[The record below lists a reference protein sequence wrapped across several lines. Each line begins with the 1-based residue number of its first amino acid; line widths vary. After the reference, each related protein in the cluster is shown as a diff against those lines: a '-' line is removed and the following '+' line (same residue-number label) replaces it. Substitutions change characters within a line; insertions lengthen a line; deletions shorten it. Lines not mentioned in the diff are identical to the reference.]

1 MITNNYNAFI
11 SYRHQSPDQEIAKKL
26 HSLIENYKIP
36 SSLKKSLGISKMGRV
51 FRDQE
56 ELPLSSNL
64 GEDIRQALE
73 NSEWLICICSPRY
86 LQSKWCL
93 EEVDYFISLGRRD
106 KILAILIEG
115 EPVDSFP
122 LALRFEEIDG
132 KKVEREPLAADV
144 RANSLNESLKKLNNE
159 KHRILAPMLNVNYDD
174 LKQRDRVRKNKIRA
188 AVSAGVIMVLSIFLM
203 YVVIKN
209 KQISDERNAA
219 LIAESKWL
227 AQSANQALDNGDK
240 NLSLLLSLEA
250 LPEDGDNPDR
260 PIVTEAISS
269 LYNGLIYGANDQYS
283 AVYDIKAE
291 YQEYYGILNYLALK
305 NGEEITFYNK
315 GDGML
320 NLEVNDNTLIYK
332 EAFDYRKEASNFFDN
347 LTEEELEK
355 LGISKYSW
363 HHNVYRGENEQGSLK
378 AYTTVYLTADLRGNF
393 YLYDGSLFLRH
404 CYTVDLKQYRDT
416 DYFSYY
422 ENDGESLIH
431 LDSTKDGDY
440 IIALYKPYLVIWDKA
455 TEEINN
461 ILFYPDFDKSF
472 FKAMNIA
479 PLESILAIQ
488 TTSGNIYTYDL
499 INKKTICR
507 MDNKSNPIDGFCFN
521 ADGSRILAYSTER
534 KMIML
539 FNASNGEMLQ
549 DFKVDFALEKAHYF
563 YKDGY
568 GNAVRDDYI
577 IASGKNILRVYMA
590 GNSSSLDVIAP
601 LKGTIAINEPN
612 FSTLSNS
619 GKIVVSFV
627 MNPSAECFI
636 YINDPFSGEILNV
649 YPVHMFSHRLKA
661 FENNEIFLLETNYL
675 QKDKDNDYAYVR
687 VFDGD
692 TGEIKDT
699 IVFVPDFDYDGKPDE
714 GSAKRSA
721 CNDVLYAKET
731 DTILVLVEDGYASGN
746 YPASLF
752 VLDGQTHQL
761 LWNLSAKLSVHNL
774 QFELE
779 KDDAIG
785 IKAQFIN
792 DGKEILIVYNCMYQ
806 GARPYKGAVE
816 IRDSRTGECKAE
828 YFLEI
833 ESGLMLEDKDCYF
846 VDEEKGLLYVRSR
859 IYSKKEVDVYDLYS
873 GELKEKILTEEY
885 KEIFNDKLL
894 KENFWLF
901 GSHRVKTKD
910 NIIYDID
917 SGETIMKF
925 QKNIIIVSSSGNGEA
940 LEFVYEGS
948 EALLNDT
955 FYVIHNVDVN
965 TLIKAAKEMLKGR
978 ELTAEEKK
986 AYFLE

>member
-1 MITNNYNAFI
+1 MITNDYNAFI
-11 SYRHQSPDQEIAKKL
+11 SYRHVSPDQEIAKKL

-64 GEDIRQALE
+64 GEDIRQALQ

-86 LQSKWCL
+86 LESKWCL

-115 EPVDSFP
+115 EPADSFP

-132 KKVEREPLAADV
+132 KTVEREPLAADV
-144 RANSLNESLKKLNNE
+144 RATALNESLKKLNNE

-174 LKQRDRVRKNKIRA
+174 LKQRDRVRKNKIRV
-188 AVSAGVIMVLSIFLM
+188 AVSASVIMLLSIFLM
-203 YVVIKN
+203 YAVIKN
-209 KQISDERNAA
+209 KEISNERNAA

-250 LPEDGDNPDR
+250 LPEDGNNPDR
-260 PIVTEAISS
+260 PIVTEAIGS

-283 AVYDIKAE
+283 AIYDIKAE

-305 NGEEITFYNK
+305 NGEEVTFYNK
-315 GDGML
+315 GDGMI
-320 NLEVNDNTLIYK
+320 NLEVNDKTLIYK
-332 EAFDYRKEASNFFDN
+332 EAFDYQKEARNFFDN

-363 HHNVYRGENEQGSLK
+363 HHNVYRGENQQGSLK

-404 CYTVDLKQYRDT
+404 RYTVDLKQYRDAY
-416 DYFSYY
+416 YFSYY
-422 ENDGESLIH
+422 ENDGESLIY

-440 IIALYKPYLVIWDKA
+440 ITALYKPYIVIWNYA

-472 FKAMNIA
+472 FKAINIA
-479 PLESILAIQ
+479 PLESVLAVL
-488 TTSGNIYTYDL
+488 TTSGNIYTYDI

-549 DFKVDFALEKAHYF
+549 HFTVDFALEKAHYF

-590 GNSSSLDVIAP
+590 GNSSSLDVITP
-601 LKGTIAINEPN
+601 LKDTMAIKKPNYSTI
-612 FSTLSNS
+612 SNS
-619 GKIVVSFV
+619 GKIVASYIIGHLTDRY
-627 MNPSAECFI
+627 I
-636 YINDPFSGEILNV
+636 YISDTFTGEVLNTHKV
-649 YPVHMFSHRLKA
+649 NTYSHYFKA
-661 FENNEIFLLETNYL
+661 LENNEIYFLATNLLE
-675 QKDKDNDYAYVR
+675 KDKGNEYAYAT

-692 TGEIKDT
+692 SGEIKDT
-699 IVFVPDFDYDGKPDE
+699 ILFVPDFDNDGNPDE
-714 GSAKRSA
+714 QKVKTKGF
-721 CNDVLYAKET
+721 DVIYSKET
-731 DTILVLVEDGYASGN
+731 DTILVSVENIYDLLS
-746 YPASLF
+746 YPTSLF
-752 VLDGQTHQL
+752 ILDGQSHKL
-761 LWNLSAKLSVHNL
+761 LWNLSGKYSVHNL
-774 QFELE
+774 DFDLGN
-779 KDDAIG
+779 DDSIG
-785 IKAQFIN
+785 MRAQFIN
-792 DGKEILIVYNCMYQ
+792 NGKEILIVYHCNYK
-806 GARPYKGAVE
+806 GDRPYKGAVE
-816 IRDSRTGECKAE
+816 IRDSRTGECKVE

-833 ESGLMLEDKDCYF
+833 TSGLNLEEDNCYF
-846 VDEEKGLLYVRSR
+846 VDEDNGLLYVRSR
-859 IYSKKEVDVYDLYS
+859 IYSKKEADIYDLYS
-873 GELKEKILTEEY
+873 GELKEKIPTEEY
-885 KEIFNDKLL
+885 LEIYNNRLL
-894 KENFWLF
+894 KDNYYFF
-901 GSHRVKTKD
+901 GEHRIKAKD

-925 QKNIIIVSSSGNGEA
+925 QKNVIIVSSSGNGEA
-940 LEFVYEGS
+940 LEVVYEETS
-948 EALLNDT
+948 SVLKDT
-955 FYVIHNVDVN
+955 YYVIHYVDIN
-965 TLIKAAKEMLKGR
+965 TLIKSAKEMLSGR
-978 ELTAEEKK
+978 ELTTEERK

>member
-1 MITNNYNAFI
+1 MITNDYNAFI
-11 SYRHQSPDQEIAKKL
+11 SYRHVSPDQEIAKKL

-64 GEDIRQALE
+64 GEDIRQALQ

-86 LQSKWCL
+86 LESKWCL

-115 EPVDSFP
+115 EPADSFP

-132 KKVEREPLAADV
+132 KTVEREPLAADV
-144 RANSLNESLKKLNNE
+144 RATALNESLKKLNNE

-174 LKQRDRVRKNKIRA
+174 LKQRDRVRKNKIRV
-188 AVSAGVIMVLSIFLM
+188 AVSASVIMLLSIFLM
-203 YVVIKN
+203 YAVIKN
-209 KQISDERNAA
+209 KEISNERNAA

-250 LPEDGDNPDR
+250 LPEDGNNPDR
-260 PIVTEAISS
+260 PIVTEAIGS

-283 AVYDIKAE
+283 AIYDIKAE

-305 NGEEITFYNK
+305 NGEEVTFYNK
-315 GDGML
+315 GDGMI
-320 NLEVNDNTLIYK
+320 NLEVNDKTLIYK
-332 EAFDYRKEASNFFDN
+332 EAFDYQKEARNFFDN

-363 HHNVYRGENEQGSLK
+363 HHNVYRGENQQGSLK

-404 CYTVDLKQYRDT
+404 RYTVDLKQYRDAY
-416 DYFSYY
+416 YFSYY
-422 ENDGESLIH
+422 ENDGESLIY

-440 IIALYKPYLVIWDKA
+440 ITALYKPYIVIWNYA

-472 FKAMNIA
+472 FKAINIA
-479 PLESILAIQ
+479 PLESVLAVL
-488 TTSGNIYTYDL
+488 TTSGNIYTYDI

-549 DFKVDFALEKAHYF
+549 HFTVDFALEKAHYF

-568 GNAVRDDYI
+568 GNAVRVDYI

-619 GKIVVSFV
+619 GKIVVS
-627 MNPSAECFI
+627 
-636 YINDPFSGEILNV
+636 
-649 YPVHMFSHRLKA
+649 
-661 FENNEIFLLETNYL
+661 
-675 QKDKDNDYAYVR
+675 
-687 VFDGD
+687 
-692 TGEIKDT
+692 
-699 IVFVPDFDYDGKPDE
+699 
-714 GSAKRSA
+714 
-721 CNDVLYAKET
+721 
-731 DTILVLVEDGYASGN
+731 
-746 YPASLF
+746 
-752 VLDGQTHQL
+752 
-761 LWNLSAKLSVHNL
+761 LS
-774 QFELE
+774 
-779 KDDAIG
+779 
-785 IKAQFIN
+785 
-792 DGKEILIVYNCMYQ
+792 
-806 GARPYKGAVE
+806 
-816 IRDSRTGECKAE
+816 
-828 YFLEI
+828 
-833 ESGLMLEDKDCYF
+833 
-846 VDEEKGLLYVRSR
+846 
-859 IYSKKEVDVYDLYS
+859 
-873 GELKEKILTEEY
+873 
-885 KEIFNDKLL
+885 
-894 KENFWLF
+894 
-901 GSHRVKTKD
+901 
-910 NIIYDID
+910 
-917 SGETIMKF
+917 
-925 QKNIIIVSSSGNGEA
+925 
-940 LEFVYEGS
+940 
-948 EALLNDT
+948 
-955 FYVIHNVDVN
+955 
-965 TLIKAAKEMLKGR
+965 
-978 ELTAEEKK
+978 
-986 AYFLE
+986 

>member
-1 MITNNYNAFI
+1 MITNKYTAFI
-11 SYRHQSPDQEIAKKL
+11 SYRHQSPDQEIAQKL
-26 HSLIENYKIP
+26 HTLIENYNIP
-36 SSLKKSLGISKMGRV
+36 SSLKKSLGIFKMGRV

-64 GEDIRQALE
+64 GEDIRQALD

-86 LQSKWCL
+86 LESKWCL

-106 KILAILIEG
+106 KILAILVEA
-115 EPVDSFP
+115 EPTDSFP
-122 LALRFEEIDG
+122 LSLRFEEVDG
-132 KKVEREPLAADV
+132 KTVEREPLAADV
-144 RANSLNESLKKLNNE
+144 RATSLNESLKKLNNE

-174 LKQRDRVRKNKIRA
+174 LKQRDRIRKNKIRL
-188 AVSAGVIMVLSIFLM
+188 AVVSSVIALLSVFLL

-250 LPEDGDNPDR
+250 LPKDAEKPDR
-260 PIVTEAISS
+260 PIVNEAISS

-283 AVYDIKAE
+283 AIYDIKAE

-315 GDGML
+315 GDGMI
-320 NLEVNDNTLIYK
+320 NPEVNDNTLIYK
-332 EAFDYRKEASNFFDN
+332 EAFDYQKEANKFFEK

-363 HHNVYRGENEQGSLK
+363 HHNVYRGENEEGGIK
-378 AYTTVYLTADLRGNF
+378 AYTTVYLTADLRGNLF
-393 YLYDGSLFLRH
+393 LYDSSLWLRH
-404 CYTVDLKQYRDT
+404 SYTVDLKQYRDA
-416 DYFSYY
+416 DYFNYY
-422 ENDGESLIH
+422 ENDGESLIY

-440 IIALYKPYLVIWDKA
+440 IIALYKPYIVIWDKA

-472 FKAMNIA
+472 FKAINIA

-488 TTSGNIYTYDL
+488 TTAGNTYTYDI

-521 ADGSRILAYSTER
+521 ADGSRILAYSSER

-549 DFKVDFALEKAHYF
+549 DFKVDFPLEKAHYF

-619 GKIVVSFV
+619 GKIVASFV

-636 YINDPFSGEILNV
+636 YINDTFSGEILNI
-649 YPVHMFSHRLKA
+649 YPVHMFSHRLKGL
-661 FENNEIFLLETNYL
+661 ENNEIFLLETNYL
-675 QKDKDNDYAYVR
+675 QKDKDNEYAYVR

-699 IVFVPDFDYDGKPDE
+699 IVFVPDFDGDGKPDE
-714 GSAKRSA
+714 GSAKRSV
-721 CNDVLYAKET
+721 CYDLLYAKET
-731 DTILVLVEDGYASGN
+731 DTIVVVVEDGYASGN

-761 LWNLSAKLSVHNL
+761 LWNLSAKLSDHNL
-774 QFELE
+774 QFEAE
-779 KDDAIG
+779 KDDIIG
-785 IKAQFIN
+785 IRVQFIN
-792 DGKEILIVYNCMYQ
+792 NGKEILIVYNCMYK
-806 GARPYKGAVE
+806 GVRPYRGAVE
-816 IRDSRTGECKAE
+816 IRDSKTGECKAE
-828 YFLEI
+828 YFLEV
-833 ESGLMLEDKDCYF
+833 ESGLTIEEDGCYF
-846 VDEEKGLLYVRSR
+846 VDEENSLLYVRSR
-859 IYSKKEVDVYDLYS
+859 IYSKTEADVYDLYS

-885 KEIFNDKLL
+885 KELYNSKLL
-894 KENFWLF
+894 KETYWLF
-901 GSHRVKTKD
+901 GNHRIRAKD

-917 SGETIMKF
+917 SGETVMKF

-955 FYVIHNVDVN
+955 YYIIHHADLN
-965 TLIKAAKEMLKGR
+965 TLIKSAKEMLNGR
-978 ELTAEEKK
+978 ELTIEERK

>member
-132 KKVEREPLAADV
+132 KTIEREPLAADV
-144 RANSLNESLKKLNNE
+144 RATSLNESLRKLNNE

-174 LKQRDRVRKNKIRA
+174 LKQRDRIRKNKIRA
-188 AVSAGVIMVLSIFLM
+188 AVSAGVILVLSIFLM

-260 PIVTEAISS
+260 PIVTEAIGS

-283 AVYDIKAE
+283 AIYDIKAE
-291 YQEYYGILNYLALK
+291 FQEYYGILNYLALK
-305 NGEEITFYNK
+305 NGEEVTFYNK

-320 NLEVNDNTLIYK
+320 NLEVNDKTLIYK
-332 EAFDYRKEASNFFDN
+332 EAFDYKKEASNFFDN

-404 CYTVDLKQYRDT
+404 RYTVDLKQYRDA

-440 IIALYKPYLVIWDKA
+440 IIALYKPYIVIWDKA

-461 ILFYPDFDKSF
+461 VLFYPDFDKSF

-479 PLESILAIQ
+479 PLESILAVQ
-488 TTSGNIYTYDL
+488 TTSGNIYTYDI

-539 FNASNGEMLQ
+539 FNAGNGEMLQ

-649 YPVHMFSHRLKA
+649 YPVHMFSHHLKA

-699 IVFVPDFDYDGKPDE
+699 IVFVPDYDYDGKPDE
-714 GSAKRSA
+714 GSAKRSV

-731 DTILVLVEDGYASGN
+731 DTIVVLVEDGYASGN

-761 LWNLSAKLSVHNL
+761 LWNLSAKLSDHNL

-828 YFLEI
+828 YFLEV

-873 GELKEKILTEEY
+873 GELKEKILIEEY

-948 EALLNDT
+948 DALLNDT
-955 FYVIHNVDVN
+955 FYIIHNVDVN